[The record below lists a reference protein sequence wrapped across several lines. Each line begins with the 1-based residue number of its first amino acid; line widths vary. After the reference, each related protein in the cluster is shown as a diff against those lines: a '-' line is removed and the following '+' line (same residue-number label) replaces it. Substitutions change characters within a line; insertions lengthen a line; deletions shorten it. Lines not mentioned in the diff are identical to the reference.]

1 MTVIGLANTSSVSV
15 SADQATAPG
24 TYTITATA
32 SGFGPYTTPTV
43 TVTQPYIT
51 LYYDNSSVGAGMHRD
66 TFYLNLSN
74 LPTGGLTVTFAS
86 SDANVATVT
95 PSVTIPSTQSGA
107 YYSIKGLKVGSAK
120 ITASATGWAP
130 STITIDVVAPTFVFN
145 GLQTSRTVNG
155 TANSFTVYA
164 YTPGCGYCDT
174 ANADVTVTFSVVS
187 SPAGIETVTPAT
199 VKILANTNVSST
211 SANADPPTGAG
222 TYNIRA
228 TSPGFTDGISSSVT
242 VT

>member
-1 MTVIGLANTSSVSV
+1 
-15 SADQATAPG
+15 
-24 TYTITATA
+24 
-32 SGFGPYTTPTV
+32 
-43 TVTQPYIT
+43 
-51 LYYDNSSVGAGMHRD
+51 
-66 TFYLNLSN
+66 
-74 LPTGGLTVTFAS
+74 
-86 SDANVATVT
+86 
-95 PSVTIPSTQSGA
+95 TQSGA

-120 ITASATGWAP
+120 ITASANGWAP

-199 VKILANTNVSST
+199 AKIPANTNVSGT
-211 SANADPPTGAG
+211 SAYAAPPPGAG
-222 TYNIRA
+222 TSNTRP
-228 TSPGFTDGISSSVT
+228 TSPRFTHGHSSS
-242 VT
+242 